1 MSDEWSSLIIDAVG
15 IFGVILLVTGVGLWS
30 VPAALVILGMIGI
43 LLWIGA
49 LGASRRQQR

>member
-15 IFGVILLVTGVGLWS
+15 IIGVILLVTGVGLWS
-30 VPAALVILGMIGI
+30 VPAALVILGLIGI

>member
-1 MSDEWSSLIIDAVG
+1 MSDEYGAIIIDAVG
-15 IFGVILLVTGVGLWS
+15 IIGVILLVTGVGLWS
-30 VPAALVILGMIGI
+30 VPVALVILGLIGI

>member
-1 MSDEWSSLIIDAVG
+1 MSDEISSSVIDAVG
-15 IFGVILLVTGVGLWS
+15 IIGVILLVTGVGLWS
-30 VPAALVILGMIGI
+30 VPAALVILGLIGI

>member
-15 IFGVILLVTGVGLWS
+15 IIGVILLVTGVGLWS
-30 VPAALVILGMIGI
+30 VPASLVILGLIGI

>member
-1 MSDEWSSLIIDAVG
+1 MNDAVGALVIDAVG
-15 IFGVILLVTGVGLWS
+15 ITGVILLVTGVGMWS
-30 VPAALVILGMIGI
+30 IPAALVILGLIGI

>member
-1 MSDEWSSLIIDAVG
+1 MNDEWSSLIIDAVG
-15 IFGVILLVTGVGLWS
+15 IIGVILLVTGVGLWS
-30 VPAALVILGMIGI
+30 VPASLVILGLIGI